1 MVDTIESCFFLFAR
15 KFTFRI
21 QFSFPTPMTTY
32 TTARKSYWPHI
43 LKQWAIISIPI
54 LLIIIILSFFINI
67 KGVTYWVFGTLS
79 LMKLVDLMD
88 TPRNYKVTIDEDSR
102 TLTQYNRCP
111 LSGEGEKMFTLSKV
125 RLYVITHTSSTITA
139 ADVKALKLYKD
150 HREALK
156 LDIKKDGFKPETLY
170 AISQELEK
178 LGVPVSI

>member
-1 MVDTIESCFFLFAR
+1 
-15 KFTFRI
+15 
-21 QFSFPTPMTTY
+21 MTTY

-43 LKQWAIISIPI
+43 LQRWAILSIPI
-54 LLIIIILSFFINI
+54 LLIIIILSFFITV

-88 TPRNYKVTIDEDSR
+88 TPRNYKVVIDEDSR
-102 TLTQYNRCP
+102 TLTQYHRCP

-125 RLYVITHTSSTITA
+125 RLYVITHTSSSNISA

-156 LDIKKDGFKPETLY
+156 LDIKSDGFKGETLY
-170 AISQELEK
+170 EISQALEK
-178 LGVPVSI
+178 LGVPISI